1 MCGDVTLEFCGVM
14 LTVLGILNVMHIYRA
29 HVQAVITRVWHTA
42 SFQGYNYW
50 SLIHGGGGGWC
61 GIFKSGG
68 WEQSRWSFTACMRHD
83 AHVYS

>member
-14 LTVLGILNVMHIYRA
+14 LTVLGILNVMHIHRA
-29 HVQAVITRVWHTA
+29 HVQAVITRVWRTA
-42 SFQGYNYW
+42 SF
-50 SLIHGGGGGWC
+50 LGGGWC

-68 WEQSRWSFTACMRHD
+68 WEQSRWSFRACMRHD